1 MKLAILS
8 VLMWLAP
15 LVSTRFVENQE
26 AGQVVLNIPLEELE
40 PHYLI
45 EFVNGKTQWVTD
57 AEKWQ
62 LKRVCMVSA
71 HSTPISNIAQDGLF
85 FMDTTNYRELG
96 SFRSQTIRK
105 SHYPS
110 DVFLKSQI
118 NPLLQD
124 LNKTYIQSHLQ
135 YLTSF
140 HNRWYNS
147 TFGEAS
153 YHWLLS
159 TIMTTI
165 ASTGA
170 HEYGIKAEPFI
181 HPWGQNS
188 IVVTIPGK
196 TRSTVVVGAH
206 QDSVNHADPVNGR
219 APGADDDGSG
229 TVTILEVLR
238 VMLSSKDLLEGKA
251 ENTLEFQWYAGEES
265 GLLGSQAIFLDY
277 ARSGR
282 DIKAMLQQDM
292 TGFYNATIEKEKEFG
307 LMMDIGKLDLTYC

>member
-1 MKLAILS
+1 
-8 VLMWLAP
+8 
-15 LVSTRFVENQE
+15 
-26 AGQVVLNIPLEELE
+26 
-40 PHYLI
+40 
-45 EFVNGKTQWVTD
+45 
-57 AEKWQ
+57 
-62 LKRVCMVSA
+62 
-71 HSTPISNIAQDGLF
+71 
-85 FMDTTNYRELG
+85 MDTTNYRDLG
-96 SFRSQTIRK
+96 NFRSQITRK
-105 SHYPS
+105 SQYPR
-110 DVFLKSQI
+110 DVFLKSKI

-124 LNKTYIQSHLQ
+124 LNKANIQSHLE

-147 TFGEAS
+147 TYGEAS

-159 TIMTTI
+159 TIMITI

-170 HEYGIKAEPFI
+170 DKYGIKAEPFI

-196 TRSTVVVGAH
+196 ASSTIVVGAH

-238 VMLSSKDLLEGKA
+238 VMLSSKELLERKA
-251 ENTLEFQWYAGEES
+251 ENTIQFHWYAAEEAGE
-265 GLLGSQAIFLDY
+265 LGSQALFLDY
-277 ARSGR
+277 ARSGK

-292 TGFYNATIEKEKEFG
+292 TGFYNSTIEKKKEFG
-307 LMMDIGKLDLTYC
+307 LMMDVGSLDFL